1 MLRKILFV
9 FLASLF
15 ILVIVLFV
23 NAYRIPSRQM
33 KPANIASVDISS
45 NAFEHLAKAITMP
58 TISIKRGA
66 PIDTNAFTN
75 LHQHLRNSFPL
86 VHSQLKLEKI
96 NQFSLLYHWQ
106 GSNPQ
111 LKPVLWAAHTDV
123 VPIEKGTEKKWTHP
137 PFAGNISDG
146 FIWGR
151 GALDDKMNV
160 LGMLEA
166 VEHLLKSGY
175 VPKRSIYLAFGH
187 DEEISGHGGAKQIAK
202 HLEKQGIKLEYVLDE
217 GLFVLQ
223 GLMPGITQPVAYV
236 GVAEKG
242 YANVKLSV
250 AATGGHSS
258 RPPLITP
265 VRILSQAIVD
275 LETHPFAAS
284 IEGATGDLMDFLA
297 PEMNLGF
304 KLVFAN
310 RWLFSSVIKNIM
322 AGKST
327 SNAVL
332 RTTVAPTMLKGSPK
346 ANVLPSN
353 PSAVLNLR
361 LRPGET
367 KASLL
372 AHLTKVIDNPRVKI
386 EIDEDDFHSPVP
398 LSDVKV
404 PSFQK
409 LQKTIHELFPK
420 AVVAP
425 ALMVAGTDS
434 KHYQSLSKNIYRFT
448 PLYLKDKEIDGFHGT
463 NERVSKT
470 SYQKLIRFYIQL
482 LKNND

>member
-1 MLRKILFV
+1 
-9 FLASLF
+9 
-15 ILVIVLFV
+15 
-23 NAYRIPSRQM
+23 
-33 KPANIASVDISS
+33 
-45 NAFEHLAKAITMP
+45 
-58 TISIKRGA
+58 
-66 PIDTNAFTN
+66 
-75 LHQHLRNSFPL
+75 
-86 VHSQLKLEKI
+86 
-96 NQFSLLYHWQ
+96 
-106 GSNPQ
+106 
-111 LKPVLWAAHTDV
+111 
-123 VPIEKGTEKKWTHP
+123 
-137 PFAGNISDG
+137 
-146 FIWGR
+146 
-151 GALDDKMNV
+151 
-160 LGMLEA
+160 
-166 VEHLLKSGY
+166 
-175 VPKRSIYLAFGH
+175 
-187 DEEISGHGGAKQIAK
+187 
-202 HLEKQGIKLEYVLDE
+202 
-217 GLFVLQ
+217 
-223 GLMPGITQPVAYV
+223 
-236 GVAEKG
+236 
-242 YANVKLSV
+242 
-250 AATGGHSS
+250 
-258 RPPLITP
+258 

>member
-9 FLASLF
+9 FFASLL

-23 NAYRIPSRQM
+23 NAYRMPTRQM
-33 KPANIASVDISS
+33 TPKSIASADISS

-58 TISIKRGA
+58 TISVKRGA
-66 PIDTNAFTN
+66 AVDTNAFMH
-75 LHQHLRNSFPL
+75 LHQHLRNCFPL

-106 GSNPQ
+106 GANPQ

-123 VPIEKGTEKKWTHP
+123 VPIEPGTEKKWKHP

-160 LGMLEA
+160 MGMLEA
-166 VEHLLKSGY
+166 VEHLLRSGY
-175 VPKRSIYLAFGH
+175 VPQRSIYLAFGH
-187 DEEISGHGGAKQIAK
+187 DEEISGHGGAKNIAQYLAK
-202 HLEKQGIKLEYVLDE
+202 KGVKLDYVLDE

-223 GLMPGITQPVAYV
+223 GLMPGVTKPVAYV

-250 AATGGHSS
+250 EAVGGHSS

-284 IEGATGDLMDFLA
+284 IEGATSDLMDFLA
-297 PEMNLGF
+297 PEMNMGF

-310 RWLFSSVIKNIM
+310 RWLFGSVIKNIM
-322 AGKST
+322 AGKAT

-332 RTTVAPTMLKGSPK
+332 RTTIAPTMLQGSPK

-367 KASLL
+367 QESLL
-372 AHLTKVIDNPRVKI
+372 AHFKKVIDNPRVKI
-386 EIDEDDFHSPVP
+386 EILKDEFNPPVP
-398 LSDVKV
+398 LSDVKA

-409 LQKTIHELFPK
+409 LQKTIHELFPE

-448 PLYLKDKEIDGFHGT
+448 PLYLENKEIDGFHGT

-470 SYQKLIRFYIQL
+470 GYQRLIRFYVQL
-482 LKNND
+482 IKNND